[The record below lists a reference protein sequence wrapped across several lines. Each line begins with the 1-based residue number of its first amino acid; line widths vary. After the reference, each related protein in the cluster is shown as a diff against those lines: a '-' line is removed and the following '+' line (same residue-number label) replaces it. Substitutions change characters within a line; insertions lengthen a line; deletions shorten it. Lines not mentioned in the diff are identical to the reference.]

1 MVFNDSR
8 KRVQRQYSCEFFS
21 GIFNIKYILLNT
33 KESNKYKLFEVRFN
47 MGEKSLKQLLADQK
61 RKKEK
66 VKKLETELRNE
77 KLLVAKMDKSITVQ
91 KAAAAKKKAPSK
103 KR

>member
-8 KRVQRQYSCEFFS
+8 KRVPWQNSRGLISRL
-21 GIFNIKYILLNT
+21 FNIKYILLNT

-66 VKKLETELRNE
+66 VKKLETELKNE
-77 KLLVAKMDKSITVQ
+77 KLLVAKMEKSITVQ